1 MVMVK
6 NMVAKLP
13 GSSLDSKDRF
23 GELSLPI
30 MRSPGPISGLE
41 GLIGMRSGT
50 ISPDRTQGSAGL
62 VHPASCPKRSG
73 DWQADT
79 ARHWLKIDSRGQE
92 EQYAISIPYRKD
104 LKVSVN
110 MARALKALFTCE
122 GHRLDQQKN
131 T

>member
-1 MVMVK
+1 MH
-6 NMVAKLP
+6 LFFL
-13 GSSLDSKDRF
+13 GTSLGMTRLASVRMSRTRDD
-23 GELSLPI
+23 ELLGRAS
-30 MRSPGPISGLE
+30 
-41 GLIGMRSGT
+41 SGT

-110 MARALKALFTCE
+110 MAVGLVHLP
-122 GHRLDQQKN
+122 
-131 T
+131 